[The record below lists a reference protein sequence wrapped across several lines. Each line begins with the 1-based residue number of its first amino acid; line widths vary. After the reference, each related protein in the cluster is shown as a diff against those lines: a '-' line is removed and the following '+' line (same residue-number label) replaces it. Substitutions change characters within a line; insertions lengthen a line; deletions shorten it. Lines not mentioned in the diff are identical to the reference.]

1 MQWVTPDDQPKP
13 SALSSQAHHRGQRGR
28 RKRAS
33 ILTVIKLLR
42 MAVFL
47 LVLSAE
53 VYLIVVLGDRFRPV
67 NHFSYFTVLSNVFAA
82 CVALLGVFRPV
93 SPQIRGAAVLYMT
106 TTGIVYAVL
115 LQGVDV
121 QTPAYANWVLHV
133 VVPILVVVEWLLTP
147 ERTTR
152 VWIWLSFPLAY
163 LIYTLVRGPIVGWYP
178 YPFLDPRP
186 RGYMDVALTCVSV
199 AVILGAL
206 AFFVSWAGTKLAQK
220 NSAVL
225 SHD

>member
-1 MQWVTPDDQPKP
+1 M
-13 SALSSQAHHRGQRGR
+13 
-28 RKRAS
+28 
-33 ILTVIKLLR
+33 IKLLR

-53 VYLIVVLGDRFRPV
+53 VYLVVVLGDRFRLA
-67 NHFSYFTVLSNVFAA
+67 NHLSYFTVLSNLFAA

-106 TTGIVYAVL
+106 TTGIVYAIL
-115 LQGVDV
+115 LRGVDV

-133 VVPILVVVEWLLTP
+133 IVPILVIVEWLLAP

-152 VWIWLSFPLAY
+152 AWIWLSFPLAY

-178 YPFLDPRP
+178 YPFLDPRAH
-186 RGYMDVALTCVSV
+186 GYGDVALTCVSV

-206 AFFVSWAGTKLAQK
+206 AVFVSWTGTKLAQRS
-220 NSAVL
+220 SAVL
-225 SHD
+225 SHN